1 MSAEAQSREPLG
13 CFLGETH
20 IAANDPERAECEGEG
35 VALADE
41 IGRRLLLDTPAV
53 TQSGE
58 RIQPRRGVVDSE
70 RVTTPGEERKNAR
83 DLVEI
88 AADKGESQQRRLAL
102 GWPSDHRRRQ

>member
-1 MSAEAQSREPLG
+1 MPSSPRHAGQA
-13 CFLGETH
+13 
-20 IAANDPERAECEGEG
+20 
-35 VALADE
+35 
-41 IGRRLLLDTPAV
+41 AV
-53 TQSGE
+53 TQGGE

-102 GWPSDHRRRQ
+102 PRSWPKPRAPGTRQS